1 MGKIVL
7 EEILNTEKDS
17 LSILLEL
24 LYRQELRFSSDL
36 LAYYTSS
43 ETIEK
48 LKRLFEDGKLV
59 RGQEREI
66 QASLRAFED
75 GNYISSLKTL
85 IPTIEGIVRN
95 IYVSKG
101 LGGTDKDLEP
111 MLQELRSNKWITK
124 ETEGLVISLGRAKKL
139 HGLEGLSEQEAQ
151 VYCIIGLKALEGI
164 FKDYYF
170 FTALR
175 LCFEKISE
183 IEPNISEEYLLEAYP
198 NKRKEV
204 HVQIKEHSLESL
216 YKKVELICT
225 LPKYD
230 RVYSFRVDLE
240 KNIVKSNGA

>member
-1 MGKIVL
+1 M
-7 EEILNTEKDS
+7 
-17 LSILLEL
+17 
-24 LYRQELRFSSDL
+24 
-36 LAYYTSS
+36 SS

-48 LKRLFEDGKLV
+48 LKRLFEDSELAK
-59 RGQEREI
+59 GQEGEI
-66 QASLRAFED
+66 YASLRAFED

-85 IPTIEGIVRN
+85 IPTTEGIVRN

-101 LGGTDKDLEP
+101 LGGTDKNLEP

-139 HGLEGLSEQEAQ
+139 HGLESLSEQEAQ
-151 VYCIIGLKALEGI
+151 AYCIIGLKALEGI

-183 IEPNISEEYLLEAYP
+183 VEPNVSVEYLIEAYP
-198 NKRKEV
+198 KKRKEV
-204 HVQIKEHSLESL
+204 HVKINEHSLESL
-216 YKKVELICT
+216 YKKIELVCT

-230 RVYSFRVDLE
+230 KVYWVKVDLE
-240 KNIVKSNGA
+240 ENIVEFNEA